1 MLGVGLAAALA
12 AVTLVLAATGRL
24 GLYINPDSTWFAVSM
39 AVVALAGAV
48 LSFALPL
55 GAEADH
61 PHPHLH
67 APLRGARSLGGR
79 GPSHDHGDARG
90 HAHAP
95 GPVRGGHAP
104 GPVRRG
110 DASDDR
116 ANGQVRGGHAAGRH
130 VHPGHA
136 SDDPRDDD
144 AYDVHDRHAS
154 DGDDHASAH
163 DHAGRGAGIL
173 PATAAVVG
181 GVLAAGVVAT
191 IVIVPPATLSAELA
205 MSRDTGSPPLFQ
217 GADDIALAATGD
229 TSSFRIGE
237 WASVFAT
244 TTNPEAFD
252 GDPVTL
258 TGFVAPAD
266 DGGFQLARL
275 VITHCVIDAQPA
287 SIPIAAKDAPAT
299 GEWVTVTGTVRDVGG
314 RLEVRPASVERV
326 DEPKDPYEY

>member
-90 HAHAP
+90 HAH
-95 GPVRGGHAP
+95 
-104 GPVRRG
+104 
-110 DASDDR
+110 DC
-116 ANGQVRGGHAAGRH
+116 
-130 VHPGHA
+130 
-136 SDDPRDDD
+136 
-144 AYDVHDRHAS
+144 HAS

-287 SIPIAAKDAPAT
+287 SIPIAATDAPAT

>member
-79 GPSHDHGDARG
+79 GPSHDHGDGAADG
-90 HAHAP
+90 HA
-95 GPVRGGHAP
+95 
-104 GPVRRG
+104 
-110 DASDDR
+110 
-116 ANGQVRGGHAAGRH
+116 
-130 VHPGHA
+130 
-136 SDDPRDDD
+136 
-144 AYDVHDRHAS
+144 HDRHAS

-287 SIPIAAKDAPAT
+287 SIPIAATDAPAT